1 MVIIMD
7 VRIRC
12 RCYWNWLDPPTNPSH
27 YKVAQIEREIEDL
40 RIDLRNQKSLSQS
53 IKNIKPDYLFHLAAQ
68 PLVRQ
73 SYLDPVETYSTNVM
87 GTLHILE
94 AVRKLDHPC
103 VLVLITSDK
112 SYVECVCVCVCVK
125 LIVWGD

>member
-1 MVIIMD
+1 M
-7 VRIRC
+7 
-12 RCYWNWLDPPTNPSH
+12 
-27 YKVAQIEREIEDL
+27 
-40 RIDLRNQKSLSQS
+40 RNQKSLSQS

-112 SYVECVCVCVCVK
+112 SYDNVEW
-125 LIVWGD
+125 VWGYRETDRLGGLTFIVLLRQLLNL

>member
-1 MVIIMD
+1 M
-7 VRIRC
+7 
-12 RCYWNWLDPPTNPSH
+12 
-27 YKVAQIEREIEDL
+27 
-40 RIDLRNQKSLSQS
+40 
-53 IKNIKPDYLFHLAAQ
+53 FHLAAQ
-68 PLVRQ
+68 PLVRK

-112 SYVECVCVCVCVK
+112 SYDNVEWVWGIEK
-125 LIVWGD
+125 LIVWGG